1 MATART
7 AAAIRSRAL
16 ELGFVQVGFASP
28 DVLPGRRF
36 CADWLAAGYGAG
48 MAFMARHGDRRA
60 DPSRQWPGVRTVIC
74 VAATY
79 GAPTSVTAGYGR
91 IAAYAAGPDYHD
103 WLLARLQTLGQFV
116 AAVAGRP
123 VRCHACTDTAP
134 VFERELAVRA
144 GLGWRGRNTCLI
156 NRRVGSYTLLGEL
169 FTDLELVPDA
179 PTPDGCGCCQRCLD
193 ACPTGALVQP
203 YVLDSRRCL
212 AYLTI
217 EHRGALPRPLRPLLG
232 TRVFGCD
239 ACQEVC
245 PWNRR
250 TRPGWPGPEPALAAS
265 ELVDLL
271 ELDSAGF
278 RRRYGSTPV
287 ARARRRGLRRNAAV
301 ALGNT
306 GDRDSVPALV
316 RTLSDDD
323 AQVRGHAAWALG
335 RLGGAAARAALEA
348 ASRREADPEAALE
361 VLLALAEAAPA

>member
-1 MATART
+1 MT
-7 AAAIRSRAL
+7 
-16 ELGFVQVGFASP
+16 
-28 DVLPGRRF
+28 
-36 CADWLAAGYGAG
+36 
-48 MAFMARHGDRRA
+48 FMARHGERRA
-60 DPSRQWPGVRTVIC
+60 DPVQQWPDVRTVIC
-74 VAATY
+74 VAAAY
-79 GAPTSVTAGYGR
+79 GAPTPEPVGYGR

-116 AAVAGRP
+116 AEVAGRP
-123 VRCHACTDTAP
+123 VRFQAYTDTAP

-144 GLGWRGRNTCLI
+144 GLGWRGRNSCLVS
-156 NRRVGSYTLLGEL
+156 RLAGSYTLLGEL
-169 FTDLELVPDA
+169 FTDLELAPDA
-179 PTPDGCGCCQRCLD
+179 PTPDGCGRCRRCLD

-217 EHRGALPRPLRPLLG
+217 EHRGALPRAVRPLMG

-250 TRPGWPGPEPALAAS
+250 VRPGWPGPGSALAVPA
-265 ELVDLL
+265 LVDLL
-271 ELDSAGF
+271 ALDSAGF
-278 RRRYGSTPV
+278 RRHFGSTPV

-306 GDRDSVPALV
+306 GDRANVLALARV
-316 RTLSDDD
+316 LNDDD
-323 AQVRGHAAWALG
+323 PQVRGHAAWALG
-335 RLGGAAARAALEA
+335 RLGGSVARAALEA

-361 VLLALAEAAPA
+361 VQLALAETAPV